1 MDEGHRTT
9 QKSTASKVES
19 KSGFLVPIEYPE
31 LVFGLVGALGSNLS
45 QVGEILQQELSK
57 VGYRSSIIRVSSLLH
72 EIKRYSALKRPFTE
86 EKRIEKH
93 MDKGNDFREKLG
105 RGDAL
110 ALLSIAALGSV
121 RKDQTGHATD
131 PAKRFAY
138 ILRSFKHPDE
148 IKTLR
153 EVYGR
158 SFIQISCYSPK
169 LRRRDSIT
177 SAIAKS
183 HHDANEE
190 FYCSIAEKLIDRDQ
204 AELSDIYGQ
213 NVRET
218 FPSADVIINAENR
231 QKIRRSLSRFI
242 EILFSHPFH
251 TPSVDEYGMFFAKAA
266 ALRSSDFSRQV
277 GAVIMSEEGEVVSV
291 GCNEVPKAGGG
302 FYWPDD
308 PGDLR
313 DFCIGSDPSVS
324 IKQDILGDIL
334 SRLKERKWLS
344 SEKKKR
350 QISQLVSE
358 ALTGAENPL
367 IRGAQLMDILEF
379 GRIVH
384 AEMAALCDAARKGTP
399 VKGTTLYCTTFPCH
413 ICARHIV
420 ASGIKRVVYIEPYP
434 KSKAAKLYPD
444 SISVDKEGT
453 SPENTVKFDSFIGVS
468 PIFYSE
474 YFEAV
479 ERKTD
484 SGEMIDWKP
493 ENARPRFER
502 LSADYIDIET
512 GLVTSLYQ
520 KIKEVGLTIDIQ

>member
-1 MDEGHRTT
+1 MVEGHQTP
-9 QKSTASKVES
+9 QKSIPSKAES
-19 KSGFLVPIEYPE
+19 RSGFLVPIEYPE

-45 QVGEILQQELSK
+45 QVSDILQQELLKVNYQSSLITVSK
-57 VGYRSSIIRVSSLLH
+57 LLH
-72 EIKRYSALKRPFTE
+72 EIKEYKILKKPSTE
-86 EKRIEKH
+86 DRRIARH
-93 MDKGNDFREKLG
+93 MDKGNDFRYTLQ

-110 ALLSIAALGSV
+110 ALLSIAALRSV
-121 RKDQTGHATD
+121 RMSRTTDKTD
-131 PAKRFAY
+131 PAKQFAY

-158 SFIQISCYSPK
+158 SFIQISCYSSK
-169 LRRRDSIT
+169 YRRRESIT

-183 HHDANEE
+183 HHDANEDSHR
-190 FYCSIAEKLIDRDQ
+190 SIAEKLIDRDQ
-204 AELSDIYGQ
+204 AELSYIYGQ
-213 NVRET
+213 NVRNT
-218 FPSADVIINAENR
+218 FPSADIIINAENR
-231 QKIRRSLSRFI
+231 QKIRRLLSRFI

-266 ALRSSDFSRQV
+266 ALRSSDLSRQV
-277 GAVIMSEEGEVVSV
+277 GAVIMGEEGEIISV

-308 PGDLR
+308 PSDLR
-313 DFCIGSDPSVS
+313 DFCIGNDPSVS
-324 IKQDILGDIL
+324 IKQDMLGDIL

-344 SEKKKR
+344 TEKKKR
-350 QISQLVSE
+350 QISQLVNE
-358 ALTGAENPL
+358 ALTGAETPL

-384 AEMAALCDAARKGTP
+384 AEMAAICDAARKGTP
-399 VKGTTLYCTTFPCH
+399 VKGATLYCTTFPCH

-434 KSKAAKLYPD
+434 KSRAAKLYPD
-444 SISVDKEGT
+444 SISVDEEGAI
-453 SPENTVKFDSFIGVS
+453 PGNTVKFDSFIGVS

-474 YFEAV
+474 YFEAI

-493 ENARPRFER
+493 KNAKPRFKR
-502 LSADYIDIET
+502 LSPDYIDIET

-520 KIKEVGLTIDIQ
+520 KIKQVGLTIDMQ